1 MTIDV
6 RHYHAT
12 ETLRDGT
19 PVTLR
24 ATRPD
29 DRERVRRAFLELDPE
44 SVYTRLFRFKKDLTD
59 DELTRLTE
67 PDFDRH
73 ITLLVTIGDG
83 DDPTAIAA
91 ANCVV
96 LDPPDRPATR
106 AEVAFT
112 VEEDYQGQGVA
123 SMLMRHL
130 IAIARDRGLTHL
142 EAEVMSSNASML
154 KVFARSGLP
163 TVQTREDG
171 VTHLE
176 MALAPAAPTAP

>member
-24 ATRPD
+24 APRPD

-83 DDPTAIAA
+83 DDPTVIAA

-106 AEVAFT
+106 AEVAFI
-112 VEEDYQGQGVA
+112 VEEDYQGRGVA
-123 SMLMRHL
+123 SMLLLHL
-130 IAIARDRGLTHL
+130 IAIARDRGLTYL
-142 EAEVMSSNASML
+142 EAEVMSGNVAML
-154 KVFARSGLP
+154 KVFARSGLSM
-163 TVQTREDG
+163 TQRRDDG
-171 VTHLE
+171 VVHVE
-176 MALAPAAPTAP
+176 MALDATQG

>member
-1 MTIDV
+1 MSIDL
-6 RHYHAT
+6 RHYHAA
-12 ETLRDGT
+12 ETLRDGQ

-24 ATRPD
+24 APRPD
-29 DRERVRRAFLELDPE
+29 DRERVRRAFHELDPE
-44 SVYTRLFRFKKDLTD
+44 SVYTRLFRFKKELTA

-96 LDPPDRPATR
+96 IDPPQQPATR
-106 AEVAFT
+106 VEVAFT
-112 VEEDYQGQGVA
+112 VEEDYQGQGLA
-123 SMLMRHL
+123 TMLLRHL

-142 EAEVMSSNASML
+142 EAEVLASNTPML

-163 TVQTREDG
+163 TTQRRDG
-171 VTHLE
+171 GVLHLE
-176 MALAPAAPTAP
+176 MALAPAVP